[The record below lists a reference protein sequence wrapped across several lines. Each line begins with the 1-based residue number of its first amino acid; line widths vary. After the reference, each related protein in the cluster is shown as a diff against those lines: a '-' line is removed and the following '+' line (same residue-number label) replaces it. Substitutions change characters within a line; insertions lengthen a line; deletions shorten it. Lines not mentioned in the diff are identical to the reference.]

1 MKPFDAEALGARIAR
16 KRQEFGYLQKDF
28 AKSLNLSV
36 SFYGH
41 IERGT
46 RVPSLPTLV
55 LIANRLHIGTDSLLR
70 DSLEGPCLPKRTF
83 TDREIGLFRQFMEQ
97 QGESADAWFDIVA
110 ENCTDESDG
119 E

>member
-55 LIANRLHIGTDSLLR
+55 LIANRLHIGTDALLL
-70 DSLEGPCLPKRTF
+70 DSLEVPCLPKRTF

-97 QGESADAWFDIVA
+97 QGESADAWFDITA
-110 ENCTDESDG
+110 ENRAEETDDE
-119 E
+119 